1 MAQFRT
7 VSLWQKIRRF
17 ALGVDAGLDHGIYS
31 LGRRLRDGWARYA
44 TALDGLHVSGARK
57 TAVTLAGEAM
67 TLGTAGSVVMLA
79 LAVPA
84 FRETQDENW
93 LKKQDLAVTFLDRYG
108 TEIGKRGIRHDDSI
122 RLDEMPDHFVK
133 AVLSTEDRRFYD
145 HFGIDLIGLARAISV
160 NARASGVVQGGSSIT
175 QQLAKN
181 LFLTNERSLERKI
194 KEAFL
199 ALWLESRLTKAQIL
213 KLYLDRAYMG
223 GGAFGAQ
230 AAAEFYFGKSL
241 KDVTLAEA
249 AMLAGLFKAPAKFAP
264 HVNLPAAR
272 ARANDVL
279 SNLVEAGALTDS
291 QVYAARRNP
300 ATPVE
305 RRRDVT
311 ADYYLDWAFGE
322 MKRLADA
329 GKLGDDRVVTVKTS
343 LDLNLQRRAESAME
357 TGLRQY
363 GPQYEAEQ
371 GAVVLMDIDG
381 ALRAM
386 VGGRD
391 YGASQFNRATD
402 ALRQPGSS
410 FKPFVYAAALASGRY
425 SRNSTV
431 VDRSV
436 CLGNWCPQNYGR
448 SFSGSMP
455 LTSAVARSIN
465 SVPVIMSIDIG
476 KDVHPGHDFRAARL
490 GRERIVQLM
499 RKMGVSSEL
508 KDTPSMPIG
517 SVEVSVLE
525 MAAGYAS
532 FPNAGQRSEPHAAI
546 EVRNSRGDLIYRRDR
561 DARRPERIMPE
572 SVAADMNFLLSKV
585 PEEGTGRRAA
595 IPGVRSAGKTGTTTA
610 YRDAWYVGYTGNYV
624 AAVWVGN
631 DDYSATDNMTGGT
644 LPAMIWHDVMT
655 YAHEATEIRPIFGV
669 PPMDQPAQKPAVAAA
684 PRAPSVFEVANP
696 ERPVVLSRRSA
707 EVIAGIGDLMR
718 DTRAARAQPGGAS
731 PAAFR
736 QLTPTGPS
744 LAGNV
749 IGGAGVTR

>member
-1 MAQFRT
+1 M
-7 VSLWQKIRRF
+7 
-17 ALGVDAGLDHGIYS
+17 DAGLDHGVYS
-31 LGRRLRDGWARYA
+31 LGRRIREAWARFA
-44 TALDGLHVSGARK
+44 TMMDGLHVSGPRRLA
-57 TAVTLAGEAM
+57 ADIAGEAF
-67 TLGTAGSVVMLA
+67 TLGTAGSVVLLA
-79 LAVPA
+79 LAIPA
-84 FRETQDENW
+84 FKETSDENW

-108 TEIGKRGIRHDDSI
+108 TEIGKRGIRHDDSL
-122 RLDEMPDHFVK
+122 RLEDMPDHFVQ
-133 AVLSTEDRRFYD
+133 AVLATEDRRFHE
-145 HFGIDLIGLARAISV
+145 HFGIDLIGLARAVTV

-199 ALWLESRLTKAQIL
+199 ALWLESRLTKGQIL

-230 AAAEFYFGKSL
+230 AAAEFYFGKNL

-279 SNLVEAGALTDS
+279 SNMVEARFLTDS

-322 MKRLADA
+322 MKRLAES
-329 GKLGDDRVVTVKTS
+329 GKLGNDRVVTVKTS
-343 LDLNLQRRAESAME
+343 LDMNLQRRAESAME

-371 GAVVLMDIDG
+371 GAVVLMDVDG

-391 YGASQFNRATD
+391 YGTSQFNRATD

-410 FKPFVYAAALASGRY
+410 FKPFVYATALLSGRY
-425 SRNSTV
+425 SRASTV
-431 VDRSV
+431 VDRPV

-448 SFSGSMP
+448 SFAGSMP

-465 SVPVIMSIDIG
+465 SVPVIMSVDIG
-476 KDVHPGHDFRAARL
+476 RDVHPNHDFRAARL

-499 RKMGVSSEL
+499 RHMGVTSDL

-532 FPNAGQRSEPHAAI
+532 FPNAGRRTEPHAAI
-546 EVRNSRGDLIYRRDR
+546 EVRNSRGDLIYRHDR
-561 DARRPERIMPE
+561 DARPPERIMPE

-631 DDYSATDNMTGGT
+631 DDYSSTDNMTGGT
-644 LPAMIWHDVMT
+644 LPAMIWHDIMT
-655 YAHEATEIRPIFGV
+655 YAHEATEVKPIFGLT
-669 PPMDQPAQKPAVAAA
+669 PLEQPARPAGAPVAA
-684 PRAPSVFEVANP
+684 RAPTAFEIAHP
-696 ERPVVLSRRSA
+696 ERPVVLSRRST

-718 DTRAARAQPGGAS
+718 ESRTAGARPGTAPASGFRALAPS
-731 PAAFR
+731 
-736 QLTPTGPS
+736 GPS
-744 LAGNV
+744 LAGRV
-749 IGGAGVTR
+749 VGGSGRQATP